1 MLSLK
6 AHITNFRKKA
16 DVAVEGSLKSSKRTF
31 NASKPKGGPSMS
43 TPTHYIDIYRAM
55 GGVPQAQIEAYRA
68 PPREWMTGRWP
79 AGRVSHDPPPVPSE
93 WKLVKMKLCGETR
106 NSENAL
112 NSHLDLMPLV

>member
-1 MLSLK
+1 M
-6 AHITNFRKKA
+6 TNFRKKA

-43 TPTHYIDIYRAM
+43 TPTHYIDIYGAM

-79 AGRVSHDPPPVPSE
+79 AGRASHDPPPIPSE
-93 WKLVKMKLCGETR
+93 CPDPREEIGTFGRFPWGLGIGRGRIWGKLLFTHP
-106 NSENAL
+106 S
-112 NSHLDLMPLV
+112 

>member
-1 MLSLK
+1 MT
-6 AHITNFRKKA
+6 IFRKKA

-31 NASKPKGGPSMS
+31 NASKPNWRPSMS

-79 AGRVSHDPPPVPSE
+79 AGRASHDPPPIPSE
-93 WKLVKMKLCGETR
+93 CPDPREEVGTFGGFPRGLGIGFWESKCLKL
-106 NSENAL
+106 N
-112 NSHLDLMPLV
+112 